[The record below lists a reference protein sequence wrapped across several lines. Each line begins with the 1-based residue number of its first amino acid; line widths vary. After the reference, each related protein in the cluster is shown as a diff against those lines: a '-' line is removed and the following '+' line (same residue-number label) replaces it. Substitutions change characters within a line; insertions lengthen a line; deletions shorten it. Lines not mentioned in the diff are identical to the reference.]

1 MSHSTIPHSN
11 VLKHRSGARA
21 PAPRSR
27 RFARVYAQLMELLA
41 QMAVR

>member
-1 MSHSTIPHSN
+1 MSQSTIQQSN
-11 VLKHRSGARA
+11 VAGHRAGARA

-27 RFARVYAQLMELLA
+27 WFARVRAQLMALLA